1 MKKEVCDSYKV
12 DRLVLEKL
20 CNGDSVGRF
29 RFVEKCLHSHSGG
42 FFIDS
47 IVFERM
53 GEYYKFLEIKYLDTE
68 VTYTV
73 PFRVFPKAI
82 ISERTTYTNVIT
94 EESDNI

>member
-1 MKKEVCDSYKV
+1 MKKELCDSYKV
-12 DRLVLEKL
+12 DYLVLEKL
-20 CNGDSVGRF
+20 CDGDSVGRF

-47 IVFERM
+47 VVFERM

-73 PFRVFPKAI
+73 PFRVFPKTI
-82 ISERTTYTNVIT
+82 ISERTIYTTVIDDD
-94 EESDNI
+94 SDDI